1 MQALKLTFKE
11 IGMAG
16 LSCGI
21 VGLPNVGK
29 STLFNA
35 LTSNQAEASNYP
47 FCTIDPNIGIVDV
60 YDPRLEVLSA
70 MSHSSKLVYANM
82 KFVDIAGL
90 VAGASK
96 GEGLGNQ
103 FLTNIR
109 ETDAIVHVVRCF
121 ESDDIIHV
129 SGDVDPI
136 RDIEV
141 INLELCLSDL
151 QMIENAISRIE
162 KQVKSKKE
170 LQPVL
175 TCMIKAKEHLN
186 EGKPI
191 RTLDFNEEEKTHLI
205 PYPFLTAKKVLYAA
219 NVSENDLPSMENEL
233 VKKVRAYAEA
243 EGNKVIPICAR
254 LEEEVAQLSPE
265 ERGEFLASL
274 GLNSSGLQR
283 LIKASF
289 NMLDLITFLTTGEME
304 TRAWTITNNTTAVV
318 AAGKIHTDI
327 QKGFIRAEV
336 IAYDD
341 MFAYKGRAG
350 AREAGKVRAEGRD
363 YIVKDGDVV
372 LFMHH

>member
-1 MQALKLTFKE
+1 
-11 IGMAG
+11 MAG

-60 YDPRLEVLSA
+60 YDPRLSVLSA
-70 MSHSSKLVYANM
+70 LSHSAKILYANI

-109 ETDAIVHVVRCF
+109 ETDAILHVVRCF

-129 SGDVDPI
+129 SGTVDPI

-141 INLELCLSDL
+141 INLELNLSDL
-151 QMIENAISRIE
+151 QMVENVIGRLE

-170 LQPVL
+170 LVPVL
-175 TCMIKAKEHLN
+175 ECLIKVRNHLDQ
-186 EGKPI
+186 GKPV
-191 RTLDFNEEEKTHLI
+191 RTLELTQEEREALI
-205 PYPFLTAKKVLYAA
+205 PYPFLTAKRVLYAA
-219 NVSENDLPSMENEL
+219 NVSEKDLPSMENEY
-233 VKKVRAYAEA
+233 VAKVRKYAEA
-243 EGNKVIPICAR
+243 EGNSVIPICAR
-254 LEEEVAQLSPE
+254 LEEEIAQLTES
-265 ERGEFLASL
+265 ERGEFLETL
-274 GLNSSGLQR
+274 GLQESGLQR
-283 LIKASF
+283 LIRASF
-289 NMLDLITFLTTGEME
+289 EMLGLITFLTTGEME
-304 TRAWTITNNTTAVV
+304 TRAWTITKGTNAAE

-336 IAYDD
+336 V
-341 MFAYKGRAG
+341 AYKDMVEFKGRSG
-350 AREAGKVRAEGRD
+350 AREMGKVRAEGRD